1 MILSIVVPTYNIEKY
16 IERNIESFLNVE
28 DELKSL
34 FEILIIN
41 DGSTDNTLQ
50 VVTELISKIDCLN
63 IRVINKSNG
72 GHGSAVNRGI
82 EEAKGKYFKIVDGD
96 DWVKKSDFEEY
107 LKRLEKTNV
116 DMVVTNFS
124 KQYTYEN
131 RVESEK
137 VINVEDYYKSN
148 KIPKIFPMHSVTYK
162 TCILKENNIKLT
174 EKIFYVDIQYIV
186 FPLKYI
192 SDWEYWNLDV
202 YQYFLGRPDQSMTIE
217 NRMKNIEHSRK
228 VTESILE
235 FYSTLGDVYF
245 KDIVNSLLKGLLNTR
260 YLLAFLSDDRER
272 LLKETT
278 DYIRKYKIKYTYD
291 SRMKTSYLLYLNE
304 IHNRRYSFIVYPIVG
319 FKLNRLSKYGI

>member
-16 IERNIESFLNVE
+16 IERNIKSFLKVE
-28 DELKSL
+28 DDLKSL
-34 FEILIIN
+34 FEVLIIN
-41 DGSTDNTLQ
+41 DGSLDNTLQ
-50 VVTELISKIDCLN
+50 VVTEIIKKINTLN
-63 IRVINKSNG
+63 IRVVNKANG

-82 EEAKGKYFKIVDGD
+82 EEARGKYLKVVDGD

-107 LKRLEKTNV
+107 LKRLKNADV

-131 RVESEK
+131 RVELEK
-137 VINVEDYYKSN
+137 VSNVEDFYRSN
-148 KIPKIFPMHSVTYK
+148 RIPRIFPMHSITYK
-162 TCILKENNIKLT
+162 TSILKEHNIKLT

-192 SDWEYWNLDV
+192 NNWEYWDLDV

-217 NRMKNIEHSRK
+217 NRMKNIEHSQK

-235 FYSTLGDVYF
+235 FYSTLGDVYL
-245 KDIVNSLLKGLLNTR
+245 KDTVHSLLKGLLNTR
-260 YLLAFLSDDRER
+260 YLLAFLSEDRDR

-278 DYIRKYKIKYTYD
+278 DYIRKYNLKYTYD
-291 SRMKTSYLLYLNE
+291 SRMKTSYLLYINE
-304 IHNRRYSFIVYPIVG
+304 MHNRRFSFIVYPIVS

>member
-28 DELKSL
+28 DKLKNL
-34 FEILIIN
+34 FEVLIIN

-50 VVTELISKIDCLN
+50 VVTELIEKIDCLN

-72 GHGSAVNRGI
+72 GHGSAVNKGI

-107 LKRLEKTNV
+107 LKRLEKTDV

-124 KQYTYEN
+124 KQFTYEN
-131 RVESEK
+131 RVELEK
-137 VINVEDYYKSN
+137 VINVEDYYKNN

-192 SDWEYWNLDV
+192 NDWEYWNLDV
-202 YQYFLGRPDQSMTIE
+202 YQYFLGRPDQSMAIE

-235 FYSTLGDVYF
+235 FYS
-245 KDIVNSLLKGLLNTR
+245 TR

-278 DYIRKYKIKYTYD
+278 DYIRKYKLEYTYD
-291 SRMKTSYLLYLNE
+291 SRMKTSYLLYFNE
-304 IHNRRYSFIVYPIVG
+304 IHNRRYSFIIYPIVS

>member
-16 IERNIESFLNVE
+16 IERNIESFLKVE
-28 DELKSL
+28 DDLKSL
-34 FEILIIN
+34 FEVLIIN
-41 DGSTDNTLQ
+41 DGSTDSTLQ
-50 VVTELISKIDCLN
+50 VVTALIKKIDCLN
-63 IRVINKSNG
+63 IRVVNKANG

-82 EEAKGKYFKIVDGD
+82 EEARGKYLKVVDGD

-107 LKRLEKTNV
+107 LKRLKNADV

-131 RVESEK
+131 RVELEK
-137 VINVEDYYKSN
+137 VSNVEDFYRSN
-148 KIPKIFPMHSVTYK
+148 RIPRIFPMHSITYK
-162 TCILKENNIKLT
+162 TSILKEHNIKLT

-192 SDWEYWNLDV
+192 NNWEYWDLDV

-217 NRMKNIEHSRK
+217 NRMKNIEHSQK

-235 FYSTLGDVYF
+235 FYSTLGDVYL
-245 KDIVNSLLKGLLNTR
+245 KDTVHSLLKGLLNTR
-260 YLLAFLSDDRER
+260 YLLAFLSEDRDR

-278 DYIRKYKIKYTYD
+278 DYIRKYNLKYTYD
-291 SRMKTSYLLYLNE
+291 SRMKTSYLLYINE
-304 IHNRRYSFIVYPIVG
+304 MHNRRFSFIVYPIVS

>member
-28 DELKSL
+28 DNLKSL
-34 FEILIIN
+34 FEVLIVN
-41 DGSTDNTLQ
+41 DGSTDNTLS
-50 VVTELISKIDCLN
+50 VVTELIEKIDDLN

-72 GHGSAVNRGI
+72 GHGSAVNKGI
-82 EEAKGKYFKIVDGD
+82 DEARGKYFKIVDGD

-131 RVESEK
+131 RVELEK
-137 VINVEDYYKSN
+137 VIHVKDYYKSN

-162 TCILKENNIKLT
+162 SSILKDNSIRLT

-186 FPLKYI
+186 FPLKFI
-192 SDWEYWNLDV
+192 NDWEYWDLDV

-228 VTESILE
+228 VTESVLE
-235 FYSTLGDVYF
+235 FYNTLGDVYF
-245 KDIVNSLLKGLLNTR
+245 RDIVHSMLKGLLNTR
-260 YLLAFLSDDRER
+260 YLLAFLSDDRDR
-272 LLKETT
+272 LLRETT
-278 DYIRKYKIKYTYD
+278 EYIRKYNINYSYD
-291 SRMKTSYLLYLNE
+291 PHMKTSYLLYFNE
-304 IHNRRYSFIVYPIVG
+304 IHNRKYSFIVYPIVS
-319 FKLNRLSKYGI
+319 FKLKRLSKYGI